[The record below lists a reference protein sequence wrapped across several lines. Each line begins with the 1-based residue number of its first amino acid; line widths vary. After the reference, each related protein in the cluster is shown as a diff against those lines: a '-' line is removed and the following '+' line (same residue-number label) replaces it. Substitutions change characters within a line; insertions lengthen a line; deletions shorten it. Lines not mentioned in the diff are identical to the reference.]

1 MPSTW
6 VVRVVHELSL
16 LESVVRADRF
26 WHYLCMAPK
35 EPFVFLTGRFKM
47 KTTLNKGFTLIE
59 LMIVVAIVGILAAI
73 ALPAYTDYQLR
84 AKMSEVTGVGA
95 GVKAAATEWY
105 QTRGAWPTV
114 TQINFNSSTSTYVES
129 VTSSSNVFTI
139 AIQGTGNTTVD
150 AGTLIYTA
158 TEANNVVSW
167 ACTSALAER
176 FRPVG
181 CSST

>member
-1 MPSTW
+1 MILHH
-6 VVRVVHELSL
+6 RAKHEDGEVHFIRRNIFI
-16 LESVVRADRF
+16 V
-26 WHYLCMAPK
+26 K
-35 EPFVFLTGRFKM
+35 GKNM
-47 KTTLNKGFTLIE
+47 KKHIQEGFTLIE

-105 QTRGAWPTV
+105 QTRGSWPTV

-139 AIQGTGNTTVD
+139 AIQGTGNVTVD

-158 TEANNVVSW
+158 TESNNVVSW